1 MARQT
6 HILITGANR
15 GIGLE
20 LVKQYLS
27 KGGWVVHAACRTPE
41 KAEQLLELQKQ
52 NPEQLVVQQL
62 DVSSKESID
71 ALVQSLQGQIIDC
84 LINGAGVYTDKFQ
97 TLWDLDYNQW
107 ADTFAINTMA
117 PLRVSTALMP
127 NLEKAPTPKIITL
140 SSQMGSM
147 LRPRPGS
154 VAYRSSKAA
163 VNKVMQVLA
172 EEVKAHGVIVCP
184 MHPGWVR
191 TDMGGED
198 GDISTSES
206 ASGIISVIDGLT
218 IEQTGQFFKWNGEQH
233 PW

>member
-1 MARQT
+1 MTVQS

-27 KGGWVVHAACRTPE
+27 KGGWVVHAACRTPD
-41 KAEQLLELQKQ
+41 KADDLRELQKQ
-52 NPEQLVVQQL
+52 HPEQLILCQL

-71 ALVQSLQGQIIDC
+71 ALVQSLQGQAIDC
-84 LINGAGVYTDKFQ
+84 LINGAGIYTDKFQ
-97 TLWDLDYNQW
+97 SLWDLDYDQW
-107 ADTFAINTMA
+107 AETFAINTMA

-147 LRPRPGS
+147 LKPMPGS

-172 EEVKAHGVIVCP
+172 DEVKPRGVIVVP

-206 ASGIISVIDGLT
+206 ARGIISVIDSLT
-218 IEQTGQFFKWNGEQH
+218 IDQTGQFFKWNGEQH